1 MTDNTP
7 KLSVIVSTYNRPKY
21 LMFIAQMLRKQEG
34 ISVETIVSDDG
45 TQGAAPDPSLVDLY
59 LWRRDDGFH
68 KGWCINQ
75 AIQMASSE
83 FCIFLDDDTLPKGPQ
98 WALGHYNTLLEH
110 DVSRGPFHIAR
121 LNNEGIAV
129 KKHSQ
134 IFGLPGTYYATTN
147 TGMRRDTFI
156 ELGGL
161 DDAFDGYYGY
171 EDVDLGIRIKRA
183 GLKVGY
189 TGDDSVAV
197 HVGKPYMF
205 DENEQEDTSL
215 NKRNARVME
224 EKWGAP
230 VDELM
235 QQSALE

>member
-1 MTDNTP
+1 
-7 KLSVIVSTYNRPKY
+7 
-21 LMFIAQMLRKQEG
+21 
-34 ISVETIVSDDG
+34 
-45 TQGAAPDPSLVDLY
+45 
-59 LWRRDDGFH
+59 
-68 KGWCINQ
+68 
-75 AIQMASSE
+75 MASSE
-83 FCIFLDDDTLPKGPQ
+83 VCIFLDDDTLPKGPQ

-161 DDAFDGYYGY
+161 DNAFDGYYGY

-205 DENEQEDTSL
+205 DENEQEDASL
-215 NKRNARVME
+215 NKRNARIME
-224 EKWGAP
+224 EKWGAT

-235 QQSALE
+235 QQSALD

>member
-1 MTDNTP
+1 MYQSSHSDG
-7 KLSVIVSTYNRPKY
+7 I
-21 LMFIAQMLRKQEG
+21 LR
-34 ISVETIVSDDG
+34 I
-45 TQGAAPDPSLVDLY
+45 L
-59 LWRRDDGFH
+59 H
-68 KGWCINQ
+68 
-75 AIQMASSE
+75 
-83 FCIFLDDDTLPKGPQ
+83 FLDDDTLPKGPQ

-205 DENEQEDTSL
+205 DENEQEDASL